1 MARFKFT
8 NILAIL
14 ICFALSYPVSAD
26 PGKISPY
33 VSVKQEYSDNI
44 LFTGSNEEE
53 DFITTTSAGMVLSR
67 DTERLDASV
76 NARLMQ
82 LFYLDNDQLNTLDG
96 SVSGTWNYQVTE
108 KAGVGTAA
116 SFRKDSR
123 RDRDTDT
130 TGLVLSG
137 DREEANFSISPNYL
151 FSEALRGELTLKY
164 GFSEVDEDNYDE
176 DNKTLVLDLA
186 FSKNLSKTFK
196 NTTGLLN
203 FSYMRYSSDIET
215 LAPGPLITTINYLDY
230 TSDIFQMYAGFS
242 RAVTELYNVYLQAGT
257 SYTDTTEE
265 RRTRLTGI
273 ITSDDT
279 LPDQNSSTWGGVL
292 MAGLNYDGLYYDAGL
307 SISHDVKGSSGTNGS
322 VERSAVSL
330 NVDKK
335 VSENF
340 FITFD
345 TSCYLNRNDRTTQ
358 ADLDELTINIQPG
371 FRYRFFDTF
380 TFSGVYRYTSVE
392 NRQSDNTSE
401 RNLVYFVLR
410 KDFHL

>member
-322 VERSAVSL
+322 VERSA
-330 NVDKK
+330 
-335 VSENF
+335 
-340 FITFD
+340 
-345 TSCYLNRNDRTTQ
+345 
-358 ADLDELTINIQPG
+358 
-371 FRYRFFDTF
+371 
-380 TFSGVYRYTSVE
+380 
-392 NRQSDNTSE
+392 
-401 RNLVYFVLR
+401 
-410 KDFHL
+410 